1 MANQRTGTF
10 KDPVTFGRWRLSAV
24 TDLTP
29 DPRNPRKHRPAQVQA
44 IARSIEAFGFNA
56 PVLIDKNGRILA
68 GHGRY
73 EAALLLGLS
82 QIPVI
87 SLEHLSEA
95 QAQGY
100 MLADNRLTDRSV
112 WDDKIVALHLKELAD
127 RALDFD
133 IEAVGF
139 EKPEID
145 LRIQSLDMTPV
156 DAADDFEFA
165 SEPVVSM
172 GLLCEKTATIRGRV
186 VKPSTDPTG
195 LKSLG
200 GRARDPICLACCTMA
215 TIRSFRGP
223 HLQSSTSSESAIAG
237 KSRGPSSPTLPDG
250 DPRRSIDGLVSG
262 PPSPPPSP
270 SGSLGAG
277 LSSQIALPSY
287 SDDRNQIAMKRVS
300 PIDNFLLRP
309 PAPSAR
315 HATANLRASSG
326 PVPCFISVEHN
337 DVHLADSGAKL
348 RTDEQHPAMAES
360 KVGDLHDHRH
370 AAQQHD
376 FMGPVELVG
385 LARAKPSGAWA
396 AAVACPFARGITACR
411 SSPSL
416 PLACPRL
423 RRG

>member
-172 GLLCEKTATIRGRV
+172 GLLCEKNGDDSWSRSQAIDR
-186 VKPSTDPTG
+186 PD
-195 LKSLG
+195 
-200 GRARDPICLACCTMA
+200 RAEIARWS
-215 TIRSFRGP
+215 RS
-223 HLQSSTSSESAIAG
+223 
-237 KSRGPSSPTLPDG
+237 
-250 DPRRSIDGLVSG
+250 
-262 PPSPPPSP
+262 
-270 SGSLGAG
+270 
-277 LSSQIALPSY
+277 
-287 SDDRNQIAMKRVS
+287 
-300 PIDNFLLRP
+300 
-309 PAPSAR
+309 
-315 HATANLRASSG
+315 
-326 PVPCFISVEHN
+326 
-337 DVHLADSGAKL
+337 
-348 RTDEQHPAMAES
+348 
-360 KVGDLHDHRH
+360 
-370 AAQQHD
+370 
-376 FMGPVELVG
+376 
-385 LARAKPSGAWA
+385 
-396 AAVACPFARGITACR
+396 
-411 SSPSL
+411 
-416 PLACPRL
+416 
-423 RRG
+423 